1 MIAIINLDNPNV
13 WLHAFEQQIVLFQHV
28 MPMVMESF
36 AIAQHWNTFWY
47 ATIHGGG
54 YWSQVHRFENNNNVY
69 M

>member
-1 MIAIINLDNPNV
+1 MAIINLDDPNV
-13 WLHAFEQQIVLFQHV
+13 WLQACEQQITLFRHV

-54 YWSQVHRFENNNNVY
+54 YQFCIHRFE
-69 M
+69 